1 LSQTITEDTA
11 ALLDGRYQILD
22 CIGTGGMASVYRAAD
37 VLLGRSVAIKMLRPE
52 LEGAAVR
59 SARSETAVLASL
71 SHPNLVTLFDAHL
84 APHSPEYLVME
95 LVDGPTLG
103 THLRRG
109 PLTTTE
115 AAHLA
120 TELADAL
127 HGVHEAGIV
136 HRDVKPSNVLLAP
149 TSTPGRTFRAKLADF
164 GVAFLL
170 GQARVTMPGM
180 VVGTLGYLAPEQLR
194 GEAPT
199 PASDIYALGLV
210 LLEALTAQRVFP
222 WHGSAEAPTTRRT
235 GPIEIPDDLPDEWA
249 DLLRRMTADD
259 PAARPGALDVAREA
273 QRLAGLPAVIVE
285 PTRPL
290 PAPTTAV
297 LPVTAPAA
305 EDARAARSDRR
316 RRAAALIAGAA
327 AVGAIVAGLWSGAAA
342 DSPAAARL
350 APADAPPVT
359 RQQPAELAPDGTAP
373 EDAATQPVEGNG
385 QSPAD
390 DAQKAA
396 EGRLK
401 EAQKDAQ
408 KAAEERLKEEQ
419 KVAEE
424 ARKAAEKQA
433 EEAQKQGEGKG
444 KKGG

>member
-1 LSQTITEDTA
+1 MSQTITEDTA

-109 PLTTTE
+109 PLTPTE

-127 HGVHEAGIV
+127 HVVHEAGIV

-194 GEAPT
+194 GQAPT
-199 PASDIYALGLV
+199 PASDVYALGLV

-222 WHGSAEAPTTRRT
+222 SHGSAEAPARRT
-235 GPIEIPDDLPDEWA
+235 GPVEIPDGLPDEWA

-259 PAARPGALDVAREA
+259 PAARPRALDVAREA
-273 QRLAGLPAVIVE
+273 QRLAGLPAVVVE
-285 PTRPL
+285 QTRPL

-297 LPVTAPAA
+297 LPVTAPSA

-327 AVGAIVAGLWSGAAA
+327 AVGAIVTGLWAGAAA

-359 RQQPAELAPDGTAP
+359 RQQPAEPAPDGTAP
-373 EDAATQPVEGNG
+373 EDPATQPVEGNG

-396 EGRLK
+396 E
-401 EAQKDAQ
+401 
-408 KAAEERLKEEQ
+408 ERLKEEQ
-419 KVAEE
+419 KAAEEAQKAAEE